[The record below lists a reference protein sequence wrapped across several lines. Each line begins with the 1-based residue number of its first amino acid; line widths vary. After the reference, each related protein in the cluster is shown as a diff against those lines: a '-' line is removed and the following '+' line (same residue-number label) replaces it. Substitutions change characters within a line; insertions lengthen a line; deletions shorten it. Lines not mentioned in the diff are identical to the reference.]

1 MEVCTSTDVSQEVK
15 DCLFLLSGY
24 ISLQSDTEPKAPQ
37 NSLSGMGH
45 PSVARYPGSTTSTP
59 PWDMA
64 DSHQKE
70 GQQVKGRRIL
80 SPLLWKLLEYRKMS
94 GLPWI
99 FKPIIHLAQNTWYML
114 SRNVMK
120 EKGRKKGKGR
130 RKDEGGNEATM
141 SSKGERQ
148 IHYILQGW

>member
-1 MEVCTSTDVSQEVK
+1 MEDCPSTDVSQEVK
-15 DCLFLLSGY
+15 DCLFLLSGH
-24 ISLQSDTEPKAPQ
+24 ISLHSDPGPKVPQ

-45 PSVARYPGSTTSTP
+45 PSVAHYPGSTTSTP

-64 DSHQKE
+64 DSHQKA
-70 GQQVKGRRIL
+70 GQQVRGRRIL

-99 FKPIIHLAQNTWYML
+99 CKPIRHLVQSTWYML

-120 EKGRKKGKGR
+120 ERGGRKARGEERMKEGMKLLWALKGVF
-130 RKDEGGNEATM
+130 
-141 SSKGERQ
+141 
-148 IHYILQGW
+148 